1 MAQTN
6 TQMVSDIVEVAGLP
20 KEHLEEL
27 DRYIESLEDKKGSLI
42 HILHKAQ
49 SLFGYLSK
57 EAQLYVARKL
67 DIPAA
72 KVYGVVSFY
81 SYFATEPVGKHK
93 ISVCMGT
100 ACFVR
105 GAEKIVDEFKKELF
119 VENGQTTKDGQ
130 FTLKDVRCIGAC
142 GLAPVVFVD
151 DQVYGHVTVD
161 GVREILKKYR
171 KEYEN
176 AY

>member
-1 MAQTN
+1 MAQTG
-6 TQMVSDIVEVAGLP
+6 TQVETGNAAVTGLP
-20 KEHLEEL
+20 KEHLEAL
-27 DRYIESLEDKKGSLI
+27 DKYIESLEDKVGSLI
-42 HILHKAQ
+42 HVLHKAQ
-49 SLFGYLSK
+49 DLFGYLPK
-57 EAQLYVARKL
+57 EVQLYVARKL

-72 KVYGVVSFY
+72 KVFGVVSFY

-105 GAEKIVDEFKKELF
+105 GVEKVMDEFKKELF
-119 VENGQTTKDGQ
+119 IETGQTTKDGQ

-142 GLAPVVFVD
+142 GLAPVVFID
-151 DQVYGHVTVD
+151 DQVYGHVTPD